1 MRYEGNVDDKCGGRG
16 RGGKVPTLQR
26 LSLAIICKVSNVNG
40 ESRMSAEERSPAL
53 IRLWLR
59 RAFDRNATAAL
70 QIRAINHDLMR
81 VESAK
86 QKSSLNAR
94 LRQSRFTIHE
104 FCDSSCFTAFRR
116 IAAARVWQHAARGS
130 RE

>member
-70 QIRAINHDLMR
+70 QIQIRAINHDLMR

-94 LRQSRFTIHE
+94 LRQSRFTIH
-104 FCDSSCFTAFRR
+104 DSR
-116 IAAARVWQHAARGS
+116 IL
-130 RE
+130 